1 LIKRAAKVGH
11 LSIKLHR
18 KLINVVYLKNLKFQ
32 YKKM

>member
-11 LSIKLHR
+11 LSIKLYR
-18 KLINVVYLKNLKFQ
+18 KLINVIYMKILKFQ